1 MNLSLRPE
9 HLKRYKDFA
18 LLLWKYGRRDL
29 VARAGL
35 NELLPQ
41 EPDDSV
47 ASVPEARELAR
58 DVERLGP
65 TYIKLAQLL
74 STRPDIIPPVYAD
87 ALTRLQDNV
96 EPFGFAEVQKILDED
111 IGARLSKVFERI
123 EPQPLAAASLA
134 QVHYALLRDG
144 RAVALKIQRPGI
156 REQVLDDL
164 ESLGELAAFLE
175 EHTQFGSR
183 FGITALFH
191 EFRKSMLR
199 ELDFRQEALHLVT
212 IGNNLKEIPEI
223 VIPQPIMAYTSSRLL
238 TMQFIAGTKITTLSP
253 LARLE
258 LDGERLADALF
269 KAYLKQ
275 MLRDGLFHADPH
287 PGNVFFVDGPIGGAA
302 SSAAHPKIGG
312 AASSAAH
319 PKIALIDL
327 GMVARLRP
335 ALQDRLLQLLLAV
348 ADNRPDDALKVLLLI
363 AEEREGADEAG
374 FRRAVA
380 DIIGQHMEVQLARP
394 QVGRAVLMLLKV
406 AAEHGVRL
414 PPELAMIGKT
424 LLNLDEIGLTLAPR
438 FDTNAAVR
446 RHAAAITQ
454 EQMTRDFSLAS
465 VFSTAVELK
474 NFVQHLPGRINR
486 ILDRLA
492 DNDFEIKV
500 EALDEARL
508 MEGMQ
513 KVANRIT
520 LGLVLAALIVGAALL
535 MRVET
540 TFHLFGYPG
549 LAILL
554 FLGAAVGGVGL
565 VLTILVNDIR
575 ARRSRGRGRN

>member
-18 LLLWKYGRRDL
+18 LLLFKYGRRDL

-35 NELLPQ
+35 SELLPQ
-41 EPDDSV
+41 ESEEVDE
-47 ASVPEARELAR
+47 AVPEARDLAR

-65 TYIKLAQLL
+65 TYIKLAQIL
-74 STRPDIIPPVYAD
+74 STRPDIIPPAYAE
-87 ALTRLQDNV
+87 ALARLQDNC
-96 EPFGFAEVQKILDED
+96 EPFAFAEVEKILHEEL
-111 IGARLSKVFERI
+111 GVRLSKAFLTI
-123 EPQPLAAASLA
+123 EPKPVAAASIA
-134 QVHYALLRDG
+134 QVHYAVLRDG
-144 RAVALKIQRPGI
+144 RAVALKVQRPGI

-164 ESLGELAAFLE
+164 EALGEVAAFLDG
-175 EHTQFGSR
+175 HTELGQRLGV
-183 FGITALFH
+183 TLLFD

-212 IGNNLKEIPEI
+212 IGNNLREIRDI
-223 VIPQPIMAYTSSRLL
+223 VIPQPVMTYSSSRLL
-238 TMQFIAGTKITTLSP
+238 TMEFIPGTKITALSP

-269 KAYLKQ
+269 RAYLMQ

-287 PGNVFFVDGPIGGAA
+287 PGNVFLVDGR
-302 SSAAHPKIGG
+302 
-312 AASSAAH
+312 
-319 PKIALIDL
+319 IALIDL
-327 GMVARLRP
+327 GMVARIRP

-348 ADNRPDDALKVLLLI
+348 SDNRPDEAVKVLLLL
-363 AEEREGADEAG
+363 AESRDDADTAG
-374 FRRAVA
+374 FRRGVA
-380 DIIGQHMEVQLARP
+380 DIVGQHQEIALHRP

-406 AAEHGVRL
+406 AAENGIRL

-438 FDTNAAVR
+438 FDANAAIR
-446 RHAAAITQ
+446 RHAADITQ
-454 EQMTRDFSLAS
+454 EQIVRDLSAGS
-465 VFSTAVELK
+465 VFSAAVELK
-474 NFVQHLPGRINR
+474 NFVQHLPARVNR
-486 ILDRLA
+486 ILDRVA
-492 DNDFEIKV
+492 ENDLELKV
-500 EALDEARL
+500 DALDEARL

-520 LGLVLAALIVGAALL
+520 LGLVLAALIIGAALL

-540 TFHLFGYPG
+540 SFRLLGYPG

-554 FLGAAVGGVGL
+554 FLAAAIGGVGL
-565 VLTILVNDIR
+565 VISILLTDIR
-575 ARRSRGRGRN
+575 AKRNPNSRSRVS